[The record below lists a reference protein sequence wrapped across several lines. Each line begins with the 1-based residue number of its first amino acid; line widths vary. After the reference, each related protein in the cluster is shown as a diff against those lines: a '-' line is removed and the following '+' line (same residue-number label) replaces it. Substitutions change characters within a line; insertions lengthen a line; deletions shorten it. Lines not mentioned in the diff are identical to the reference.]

1 MLHREF
7 SSYLPVPAPGKKRGK
22 PVLLVVLEWF
32 TSQHSIYRTHSTSMR
47 ALREHF
53 TLHGVAQKGSTDF
66 ITQDVFESFTEVE
79 TAGAVG
85 NVIRHIHELR
95 PDVIYYPSVGMFP
108 LTVYLTSLRLAPL
121 QVMGLGH
128 PATTWSE
135 HIDGVLV
142 EEDYVGDENCFSE
155 QVWAVP
161 SDAIPYIPP
170 ASVARIP
177 VERKP
182 FTGRAEAA
190 WPYECPV
197 RIAVCA
203 SVMKFNPAFLDTLKE
218 IKSRSRVPVQF
229 CFYMGFAHGL
239 TFEYLRSVI
248 CDVLPGSEVN
258 AHMAVSEYQKAL
270 NSCEFFVNP
279 FPFGNTNGLV
289 DTVRQGLP
297 GVCMSGPEVHTHID
311 EGLFRRLNMLKRQ
324 MYGRAGFEL
333 LRQRVISPL
342 A

>member
-1 MLHREF
+1 
-7 SSYLPVPAPGKKRGK
+7 
-22 PVLLVVLEWF
+22 
-32 TSQHSIYRTHSTSMR
+32 
-47 ALREHF
+47 
-53 TLHGVAQKGSTDF
+53 
-66 ITQDVFESFTEVE
+66 
-79 TAGAVG
+79 
-85 NVIRHIHELR
+85 
-95 PDVIYYPSVGMFP
+95 
-108 LTVYLTSLRLAPL
+108 
-121 QVMGLGH
+121 MGLGH

-142 EEDYVGDENCFSE
+142 EEDHVGDENCFSE